1 MRMKNLCCLLAALS
15 LGMASCSTTKSAYG
29 LGGEW
34 DVVNLQGK
42 AITPEKDVTPYL
54 GFDLNK
60 GHLYGF
66 TGCNRLTGSID
77 AQALVNGKADFS
89 KTGCTR
95 MMCPDNRYEG
105 AFLEALGQASWSKVE
120 GNTLQLSDS
129 KGHVVMTLKKR

>member
-1 MRMKNLCCLLAALS
+1 MAALT
-15 LGMASCSTTKSAYG
+15 LGLASCSTTKSAYG

-42 AITPEKDVTPYL
+42 TITPEKDVTPYL

-60 GHLYGF
+60 GHVYGF

-77 AQALVNGKADFS
+77 AKALANGKADFS

-95 MMCPDNRYEG
+95 MMCPDSRYEST
-105 AFLEALGQASWSKVE
+105 FLQALGQASQSKME
-120 GNTLQLSDS
+120 GNTLLLSDS